1 MYGVSKINIEPSLMM
16 ISVQD
21 AEFKGNTMA
30 RYLQIFADT
39 GVVVDMISQSAPH
52 GTSMDFSF
60 TAYSSDLPLVMK
72 AISAAN
78 LDKDAKA
85 SPLISVGYSKLN
97 LFGEEMVTSC
107 GVAARA
113 LNALA
118 MAGIEVLLITTSD
131 LDISLLVRS
140 ENEDAAYEALK
151 KLTNCN
157 NDIKQH
163 PCLIKQAWVLLQQ
176 KTRRVSPLRR
186 ETSRVFLFYQKIYRL
201 TLW

>member
-21 AEFKGNTMA
+21 VEFKGNSLA

-113 LNALA
+113 LAALA
-118 MAGIEVLLITTSD
+118 GAGIEIVLITTSD
-131 LDISLLVRS
+131 LDISLLIRQQD
-140 ENEDAAYEALK
+140 EDTALDALHK
-151 KLTNCN
+151 
-157 NDIKQH
+157 
-163 PCLIKQAWVLLQQ
+163 AFAV
-176 KTRRVSPLRR
+176 
-186 ETSRVFLFYQKIYRL
+186 
-201 TLW
+201 

>member
-1 MYGVSKINIEPSLMM
+1 MYGVSKINIETDLMM

-21 AEFKGNTMA
+21 VVFRGNSLS
-30 RYLQIFADT
+30 RYLDIFAET

-60 TAYSSDLPLVMK
+60 TASSSDLPLVMK

-113 LNALA
+113 LAALA
-118 MAGIEVLLITTSD
+118 GAGIEIVLITTSD
-131 LDISLLVRS
+131 LDISLLIRQQD
-140 ENEDAAYEALK
+140 EDTALDALHK
-151 KLTNCN
+151 AFE
-157 NDIKQH
+157 I
-163 PCLIKQAWVLLQQ
+163 
-176 KTRRVSPLRR
+176 
-186 ETSRVFLFYQKIYRL
+186 
-201 TLW
+201 

>member
-52 GTSMDFSF
+52 GTSF

-151 KLTNCN
+151 KAYEL
-157 NDIKQH
+157 
-163 PCLIKQAWVLLQQ
+163 
-176 KTRRVSPLRR
+176 
-186 ETSRVFLFYQKIYRL
+186 
-201 TLW
+201 

>member
-1 MYGVSKINIEPSLMM
+1 MYGVSKINIETDLMM

-21 AEFKGNTMA
+21 VAFRGNSLS
-30 RYLQIFADT
+30 RYLDIFAET

-52 GTSMDFSF
+52 GTSMDF
-60 TAYSSDLPLVMK
+60 SSDLPLVMK

-97 LFGEEMVTSC
+97 LFGEDMVASC

-131 LDISLLVRS
+131 LDISLLVHA

-151 KLTNCN
+151 KAYEL
-157 NDIKQH
+157 
-163 PCLIKQAWVLLQQ
+163 
-176 KTRRVSPLRR
+176 
-186 ETSRVFLFYQKIYRL
+186 
-201 TLW
+201 